1 LLSGRAVTS
10 MSKQLELVAA
20 TVLDSDPTNEPPT
33 LPVGSEG
40 GAENQVVADLG
51 AIADPLDDPACCVVA
66 DQLRVII
73 YLNAEVVVIAQDGQ
87 HHRDEAER
95 VYVAKAN
102 LGLLIE
108 RLEDIRDDRWPA
120 PLKPTIKI
128 RAEPP
133 KALTLKEREV
143 GITTTSAADHRGL
156 EPDWRDEADCIIRE
170 QRETYVYENVR
181 RQVVVR
187 QIGEVFEDDPYVFFE
202 PEQAIKVGKA
212 IVALAEAARK

>member
-1 LLSGRAVTS
+1 
-10 MSKQLELVAA
+10 MSKQLELVA
-20 TVLDSDPTNEPPT
+20 TVLDPGLTCVAPTSAVAQESRT
-33 LPVGSEG
+33 GERT
-40 GAENQVVADLG
+40 AADLG
-51 AIADPLDDPACCVVA
+51 AIGDPLDDPACCVVA
-66 DQLRVII
+66 DQLRVSI

-87 HHRDEAER
+87 HHRDEADR
-95 VYVAKAN
+95 VHIAKEN
-102 LGLLIE
+102 LQPLIE

-120 PLKPTIKI
+120 PLKPTIEI

-143 GITTTSAADHRGL
+143 GITTSSAADNRDL
-156 EPDWRDEADCIIRE
+156 ESDWRDEADCIIRE
-170 QRETYVYENVR
+170 QRETYVYENVL

-187 QIGEVFEDDPYVFFE
+187 QIGEIFEDDPYVFFE